1 MDPAV
6 GRKSARNSA
15 GGADVDKQHVEMGAM
30 YHGETKVPDMMN
42 LRGPAP
48 LRAQPRSRAQAVSVS
63 AKKLAVAAI
72 YSITNNNDLEGM
84 NKIRMIMR

>member
-1 MDPAV
+1 MEPAV
-6 GRKSARNSA
+6 GRKSARNSK

-48 LRAQPRSRAQAVSVS
+48 LRSQPRSRAQAVCVS
-63 AKKLAVAAI
+63 AKKLAGAAI
-72 YSITNNNDLEGM
+72 YKTADNNNLECM
-84 NKIRMIMR
+84 KIMGR

>member
-6 GRKSARNSA
+6 GRKSARNSK

-48 LRAQPRSRAQAVSVS
+48 LRSQPRTSSNQQSVS
-63 AKKLAVAAI
+63 LQRNLQWRPF
-72 YSITNNNDLEGM
+72 ITPQTITIL
-84 NKIRMIMR
+84 KA